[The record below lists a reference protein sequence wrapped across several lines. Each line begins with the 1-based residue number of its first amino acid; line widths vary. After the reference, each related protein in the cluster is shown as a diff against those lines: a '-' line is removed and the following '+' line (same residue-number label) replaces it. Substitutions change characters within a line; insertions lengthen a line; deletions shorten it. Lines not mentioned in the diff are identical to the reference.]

1 MLVVQHGFLLELVW
15 ITVEDDSLAKRI
27 TQCHADKR
35 SVKLNDWV
43 SGEEV
48 EVKLREV
55 ACLMVGVAVYAILV
69 AFAIIGPV
77 VAGCL
82 ISIKDNWALGLCR
95 MLYLWMIAFLAI
107 ICPVVGLDYL
117 WDAGITSL
125 IRKTKERV
133 LLRKMKSLSRVRVT
147 QPCMQIFAKVFWRKM
162 CSCSEKS
169 NYTSDCCTVL
179 ESILADEVNG
189 IRVVDICGILQEDSE
204 SSEPMRSSLRRELV
218 RKLDVAVDQYLA
230 RQTAEKDAE
239 EWRLQQAGDAERR
252 EREAEH
258 RIARGLTTV
267 REQHAAFMLGFDD
280 PSDAD
285 MLALLER
292 VSESEELRKL
302 RSRSESC
309 PPFRRTE
316 DA

>member
-1 MLVVQHGFLLELVW
+1 MLIMQRGFPLELVW
-15 ITVEDDSLAKRI
+15 IATNDNTLAKRI
-27 TQCHADKR
+27 TQCYADER
-35 SVKLNDWV
+35 SVKLSGWV
-43 SGEEV
+43 SGKEI

-69 AFAIIGPV
+69 AFAIIGPI

-82 ISIKDNWALGLCR
+82 ISIKDDWTLVLCR

-147 QPCMQIFAKVFWRKM
+147 RPCMHIFAEVCNKDGKSSCISSRCMVFEADEV
-162 CSCSEKS
+162 SI
-169 NYTSDCCTVL
+169 L

-189 IRVVDICGILQEDSE
+189 VRVVDICGILQEDSE
-204 SSEPMRSSLRRELV
+204 SSEPMRSSLRRGLV
-218 RKLDVAVDQYLA
+218 RKLDAAVGQYLA

-239 EWRLQQAGDAERR
+239 ERYRQQAEDAERR
-252 EREAEH
+252 EREEGCC
-258 RIARGLTTV
+258 RLTAM
-267 REQHAAFMLGFDD
+267 REQHAALMLGFDN

-285 MLALLER
+285 MFALLEY
-292 VSESEELRKL
+292 EELREL
-302 RSRSESC
+302 RSRSKSC
-309 PPFRRTE
+309 PSFRRTE

>member
-15 ITVEDDSLAKRI
+15 IAVEDDSLAKRI
-27 TQCHADKR
+27 TRCYADER
-35 SVKLNDWV
+35 SVKLDDWV
-43 SGEEV
+43 RGKDI

-55 ACLMVGVAVYAILV
+55 IGLMTAVIVYAALV
-69 AFAIIGPV
+69 AFAIVGPV

-82 ISIKDNWALGLCR
+82 ISIKDNWALGLYC
-95 MLYLWMIAFLAI
+95 MFYSWMITSLAI
-107 ICPVVGLDYL
+107 ILPVIGLDW
-117 WDAGITSL
+117 WDAGIASL
-125 IRKTKERV
+125 TRKTKERM
-133 LLRKMKSLSRVRVT
+133 LLRKVKSLSRVRVT
-147 QPCMQIFAKVFWRKM
+147 RPCMQIFAKVFWRKM
-162 CSCSEKS
+162 CSCSEKN

-239 EWRLQQAGDAERR
+239 EWRLQQVGDAERR